1 MVTPTSAQL
10 MADNLV
16 LTPGQ
21 VAQVLGLVHTR
32 GAKAGQPNRH
42 LVAELVA
49 TGRLTPVDVRQPLP
63 RWSFATSAVRRY
75 IDGTAA
81 PAPALTLVAQE
92 AS

>member
-1 MVTPTSAQL
+1 MNAREDYPLLAWMEGSA
-10 MADNLV
+10 
-16 LTPGQ
+16 PWPEGE
-21 VAQVLGLVHTR
+21 
-32 GAKAGQPNRH
+32 KPNRH

-49 TGRLTPVDVRQPLP
+49 TGRLTPVDTRQPLP

-81 PAPALTLVAQE
+81 PVPALTLVAQE

>member
-49 TGRLTPVDVRQPLP
+49 TGRLTPVDPRQPLP

-75 IDGTAA
+75 IDGNTT
-81 PAPALTLVAQE
+81 PVPALTLVAQE